1 MRALATGP
9 DPSIDNALGFGVF
22 DSAQRDGKARRG
34 AVAYLVSPRQ
44 RRRRGDGRRRA
55 PPARSSRREWGRGG
69 GARPVVAAR
78 NQGRGET
85 AEGNEVVRDSA
96 VQSTVAPSD
105 DAPLSRGR
113 RWALAGP
120 GGPLRP
126 VLLVPGW
133 TFGQYFVSA
142 TKNFWPSRKLRFL

>member
-1 MRALATGP
+1 VRE
-9 DPSIDNALGFGVF
+9 
-22 DSAQRDGKARRG
+22 
-34 AVAYLVSPRQ
+34 
-44 RRRRGDGRRRA
+44 GRRRS
-55 PPARSSRREWGRGG
+55 PSRRREEPRE
-69 GARPVVAAR
+69 R
-78 NQGRGET
+78 
-85 AEGNEVVRDSA
+85 RDSGGERGRQGLRA

-142 TKNFWPSRKLRFL
+142 TKNFDLLASSASYLVP